1 MKRSEYLARWAGAGL
16 GVVGGFLLGYFMVRG
31 LGTNAHPGWAIIG
44 LTTLEGLIFA
54 YLGTPYVLGGWRGI
68 NFRLTSTPLPD
79 LLSGLLGMVVG
90 LVIALLI
97 GFFVRDLPYG
107 YPLSLVLALLLGAQG
122 ASVGLTRRTELSAL
136 FFGGGKAE
144 LDTHRLPGVL
154 LDTSVIIDGR
164 ILDIAK
170 TGFVDMPLVILSSVL
185 RELQQV
191 ADSADVTR
199 RRRGRRGLEVLTDM
213 QKEPAINLQVTED
226 ETPPDG
232 EIDAHLVR
240 TAKRKSW
247 AIMTNDFNLNRIA
260 RLEGVAVLNLNELAQ
275 AMRPV
280 AIPGEEIVVTVARE
294 GKEPG
299 QGVGSLD
306 DGTMVV
312 IQNGRRL
319 LNQTITAV
327 VTSVIQT
334 SAGRMIFA
342 EPLNAD
348 SRRSPSRVK
357 PREES
362 A

>member
-1 MKRSEYLARWAGAGL
+1 MKRSENLARLLGAGL
-16 GVVGGFLLGYFMVRG
+16 GVVGGFALGYFLARG
-31 LGTNAHPGWAIIG
+31 VAAHPGYIIIG

-54 YLGTPYVLGGWRGI
+54 YLGTPYLFGGWRTF
-68 NFRLTSTPLPD
+68 NVRLTSTPLPD

-90 LVIALLI
+90 LVIAVLI
-97 GFFVRDLPYG
+97 GVFVRDLPNG
-107 YPLSLVLALLLGAQG
+107 VLLSSILALLLAVQG
-122 ASVGLTRRTELSAL
+122 ASVGLTRRSELAAL
-136 FFGGGKAE
+136 FFGGRPEQKS
-144 LDTHRLPGVL
+144 HRLSGVL

-170 TGFVDMPLVILSSVL
+170 TGFVDMPLIILSSVL

-191 ADSADVTR
+191 ADSADATR
-199 RRRGRRGLEVLTDM
+199 RRRGRRGLDVLTEM
-213 QKEPAINLQVTED
+213 QKDPAIHLQVVDDDVTP
-226 ETPPDG
+226 ET

-240 TAKRKSW
+240 TAKRKGW
-247 AIMTNDFNLNRIA
+247 GIMTNDFNLNRIA
-260 RLEGVAVLNLNELAQ
+260 RLEGVTVLNLNELAH

-280 AIPGEEIVVTVARE
+280 AIPGEEIVVMVARE

-312 IQNGRRL
+312 VQNGKRM

-342 EPLNAD
+342 EPAGMD
-348 SRRSPSRVK
+348 GRRGN
-357 PREES
+357 PRAKGEIG
-362 A
+362 

>member
-1 MKRSEYLARWAGAGL
+1 
-16 GVVGGFLLGYFMVRG
+16 
-31 LGTNAHPGWAIIG
+31 
-44 LTTLEGLIFA
+44 
-54 YLGTPYVLGGWRGI
+54 
-68 NFRLTSTPLPD
+68 
-79 LLSGLLGMVVG
+79 G
-90 LVIALLI
+90 LVVAVLI
-97 GFFVRDLPYG
+97 GVFVRDLPYG
-107 YPLSLVLALLLGAQG
+107 YALSSVLALLLAAQG
-122 ASVGLTRRTELSAL
+122 ASVGLTRRAELTAL
-136 FFGGGKAE
+136 FFGGSSREG
-144 LDTHRLPGVL
+144 DSHRLPAVL

-213 QKEPAINLQVTED
+213 QKDPAINLQVTED

-280 AIPGEEIVVTVARE
+280 AIPGEEILVTVARE

-312 IQNGRRL
+312 VQNGRRL

-342 EPLNAD
+342 EPLSAD

-362 A
+362 

>member
-1 MKRSEYLARWAGAGL
+1 MKRSEKLARWLGAALGL
-16 GVVGGFLLGYFMVRG
+16 VGGFLLGYFLVRG
-31 LGTNAHPGWAIIG
+31 GTHSYPGYVIIG
-44 LTTLEGLIFA
+44 LTSLEGLIFA
-54 YLGTPYVLGGWRGI
+54 YLGTPYVLGGWRTF

-79 LLSGLLGMVVG
+79 LLSGLLGVVVG
-90 LVIALLI
+90 LVIASLI
-97 GFFVRDLPYG
+97 GVFVRDLPNG
-107 YPLSLVLALLLGAQG
+107 VLVSAILALLLAAQG
-122 ASVGLTRRTELSAL
+122 ASVGLTRRSELAAL
-136 FFGGGKAE
+136 FFGGSAQQKS
-144 LDTHRLPGVL
+144 HRLSGVL

-170 TGFVDMPLVILSSVL
+170 TGFVDMPLIILSSVL

-191 ADSADVTR
+191 ADSADATR
-199 RRRGRRGLEVLTDM
+199 RRRGRRGLEVLTEM
-213 QKEPAINLQVTED
+213 QKDTTIPLEVVDDDVT
-226 ETPPDG
+226 PSV

-247 AIMTNDFNLNRIA
+247 GIMTNDFNLNRIA
-260 RLEGVAVLNLNELAQ
+260 RLEGVTVLNLNELAH

-319 LNQTITAV
+319 VNQTITAV

-342 EPLNAD
+342 EPAALD
-348 SRRSPSRVK
+348 SRRNG
-357 PREES
+357 PRPKAES
-362 A
+362 G

>member
-1 MKRSEYLARWAGAGL
+1 MKRSEYLARFAGAGL

-54 YLGTPYVLGGWRGI
+54 YLGTPYVLGGWRNV

-90 LVIALLI
+90 LVIALL
-97 GFFVRDLPYG
+97 
-107 YPLSLVLALLLGAQG
+107 LGAQG
-122 ASVGLTRRTELSAL
+122 ASVGLTRRSELSTL
-136 FFGGGKAE
+136 FFGGGKTE
-144 LDTHRLPGVL
+144 LDAHRMPGVL
-154 LDTSVIIDGR
+154 LDTSAIIDGR
-164 ILDIAK
+164 IQDIAK

-213 QKEPAINLQVTED
+213 QKDPAINLQVTED

-280 AIPGEEIVVTVARE
+280 AIPGEEILVTVARE

-312 IQNGRRL
+312 VQNGRRL

-342 EPLNAD
+342 EPLSAD

>member
-1 MKRSEYLARWAGAGL
+1 VKRSEFLARLAGAGL
-16 GVVGGFLLGYFMVRG
+16 GVIGGFVLGYFMVRVSG
-31 LGTNAHPGWAIIG
+31 GNAHPGWAIIG

-54 YLGTPYVLGGWRGI
+54 YLGTPYVLGGWRRI

-79 LLSGLLGMVVG
+79 LLSGLLGMIVG
-90 LVIALLI
+90 LVVAVLI
-97 GFFVRDLPYG
+97 GVFVRDLPYG
-107 YPLSLVLALLLGAQG
+107 YALSSVLALLLAAQG
-122 ASVGLTRRTELSAL
+122 ASVGLTRRAELAAL
-136 FFGGGKAE
+136 FFGGAPRATE
-144 LDTHRLPGVL
+144 AHRVQALL

-164 ILDIAK
+164 IFDIAK
-170 TGFVDMPLVILSSVL
+170 TGFLDMPLVILSSVL
-185 RELQQV
+185 RELQMV

-213 QKEPAINLQVTED
+213 QKEPTINLQVTED
-226 ETPPDG
+226 ETPPNGD
-232 EIDAHLVR
+232 IDAHLVR

-312 IQNGRRL
+312 VQNGRRL

-342 EPLNAD
+342 EPASVD
-348 SRRSPSRVK
+348 SRRPPARVK

>member
-1 MKRSEYLARWAGAGL
+1 VKRSEYLARWSGAGL
-16 GVVGGFLLGYFMVRG
+16 GLVGGFVLGYFMVRG
-31 LGTNAHPGWAIIG
+31 VPNAHPGWVIIG

-54 YLGTPYVLGGWRGI
+54 YLGTPYVLGGWRRV

-79 LLSGLLGMVVG
+79 LLSGLLGMIVG
-90 LVIALLI
+90 LVVAVLI
-97 GFFVRDLPYG
+97 GVFVRDLPYG
-107 YPLSLVLALLLGAQG
+107 YALSSVLALLLAAQG
-122 ASVGLTRRTELSAL
+122 ASVGLTRRAELTAL
-136 FFGGGKAE
+136 FFGGSNRDG
-144 LDTHRLPGVL
+144 DTHRLPAVL

-185 RELQQV
+185 RELQMV

-199 RRRGRRGLEVLTDM
+199 RRRGRRGLDVLTEM
-213 QKEPAINLQVTED
+213 QKEPATNLQVTED
-226 ETPPDG
+226 ETAPNG
-232 EIDAHLVR
+232 EIDTHLVR
-240 TAKRKSW
+240 TAKRKGW

-319 LNQTITAV
+319 LNQSITAV

-342 EPLNAD
+342 EPAGVD
-348 SRRSPSRVK
+348 SRRPNRVK

>member
-1 MKRSEYLARWAGAGL
+1 VKRSDSLARWFGAGL
-16 GVVGGFLLGYFMVRG
+16 GVVGGFALGYFLARG
-31 LGTNAHPGWAIIG
+31 VAAHPGYTIIG
-44 LTTLEGLIFA
+44 LTTLEGLIFG
-54 YLGTPYVLGGWRGI
+54 YLGTPYVLGGWRTF

-90 LVIALLI
+90 LVIAALI
-97 GFFVRDLPYG
+97 GVFVRDLPYG
-107 YPLSLVLALLLGAQG
+107 VALSAILALLLAAQG
-122 ASVGLTRRTELSAL
+122 ASVGLTRRSELAAL
-136 FFGGGKAE
+136 FFGGAADQKG
-144 LDTHRLPGVL
+144 HRLTGVL

-170 TGFVDMPLVILSSVL
+170 TGFVDMPLIILSSVL

-191 ADSADVTR
+191 ADSADATR

-213 QKEPAINLQVTED
+213 QKEPSIPLQVVD
-226 ETPPDG
+226 DDATPDV

-240 TAKRKSW
+240 TAKRKGW

-260 RLEGVAVLNLNELAQ
+260 RLEGVTVLNLNELAQ

-342 EPLNAD
+342 EPAGMDGRRTN
-348 SRRSPSRVK
+348 SRPK
-357 PREES
+357 AENG
-362 A
+362 

>member
-1 MKRSEYLARWAGAGL
+1 VRRSEKLARWLGAALGL
-16 GVVGGFLLGYFMVRG
+16 FGGFLLGYFLVRG
-31 LGTNAHPGWAIIG
+31 GTHSYPGYVIIG
-44 LTTLEGLIFA
+44 LTSLEGLIFA
-54 YLGTPYVLGGWRGI
+54 YLGTPYVLGGWRTF

-79 LLSGLLGMVVG
+79 LLSGLLGVVIG
-90 LVIALLI
+90 LVIASLI
-97 GFFVRDLPYG
+97 GVFVRDLPNG
-107 YPLSLVLALLLGAQG
+107 VLLSAILALLLAAQG
-122 ASVGLTRRTELSAL
+122 ASIGLTRRTELAAL
-136 FFGGGKAE
+136 FFGGTSQQKS
-144 LDTHRLPGVL
+144 HRLSGVL

-170 TGFVDMPLVILSSVL
+170 TGFVDMPLIILSSVL

-191 ADSADVTR
+191 ADSADATR
-199 RRRGRRGLEVLTDM
+199 RRRGRRGLEVLTEM
-213 QKEPAINLQVTED
+213 QKDSTIPLEVVDDDVT
-226 ETPPDG
+226 PSV

-247 AIMTNDFNLNRIA
+247 GIMTNDFNLNRIA
-260 RLEGVAVLNLNELAQ
+260 RLEGVTVLNLNELAH

-280 AIPGEEIVVTVARE
+280 AIPGEEIVVMVARE

-342 EPLNAD
+342 EPAALD
-348 SRRSPSRVK
+348 SRRTNSRPK
-357 PREES
+357 AES
-362 A
+362 G

>member
-1 MKRSEYLARWAGAGL
+1 MKRSEYLARWLGAGL
-16 GVVGGFLLGYFMVRG
+16 GVVGGFTLGYFMVRG
-31 LGTNAHPGWAIIG
+31 VGNPHPGYVIIG

-54 YLGTPYVLGGWRGI
+54 YLGTPYVLGGWRTF

-90 LVIALLI
+90 LVIAVLI
-97 GFFVRDLPYG
+97 GVFVRDFPYG
-107 YPLSLVLALLLGAQG
+107 YTLSSILAVLLAAQG
-122 ASVGLTRRTELSAL
+122 ASVGLTRRSELTAL
-136 FFGGGKAE
+136 FFGGGE
-144 LDTHRLPGVL
+144 RTEGHRLSAVL

-170 TGFVDMPLVILSSVL
+170 TGFVDLPLVILSSVL
-185 RELQQV
+185 RELQMV
-191 ADSADVTR
+191 ADSADATR
-199 RRRGRRGLEVLTDM
+199 RRRGRRGLEVLTEM
-213 QKEPAINLQVTED
+213 QKDPAVNLQVTED
-226 ETPPDG
+226 ETAPGP

-240 TAKRKSW
+240 TAKRKGW
-247 AIMTNDFNLNRIA
+247 GIMTNDFNLNRIA
-260 RLEGVAVLNLNELAQ
+260 RLEGVSVLNLNELAQ

-280 AIPGEEIVVTVARE
+280 AIPGEEIVVTIARE

-319 LNQTITAV
+319 INQTITAV

-342 EPLNAD
+342 EPAGTEG
-348 SRRSPSRVK
+348 RRPNNRTK
-357 PREES
+357 REE
-362 A
+362 AG

>member
-1 MKRSEYLARWAGAGL
+1 
-16 GVVGGFLLGYFMVRG
+16 MVRG
-31 LGTNAHPGWAIIG
+31 LGTSAHPGWAIIG

-54 YLGTPYVLGGWRGI
+54 YLGTPYVLGGWRTV

-79 LLSGLLGMVVG
+79 LLSGLLGMIVG
-90 LVIALLI
+90 LVIAVLV
-97 GFFVRDLPYG
+97 GYFVRDLPYG
-107 YPLSLVLALLLGAQG
+107 LYLSAALALLLAAQG
-122 ASVGLTRRTELSAL
+122 ASVGLTRRAELTTL
-136 FFGGGKAE
+136 FFGGGTHEDSA
-144 LDTHRLPGVL
+144 HRLPAVL

-170 TGFVDMPLVILSSVL
+170 TGFLDMPLIILSSVL
-185 RELQQV
+185 RELQMV

-199 RRRGRRGLEVLTDM
+199 RRRGRRGLDVLTEM
-213 QKEPAINLQVTED
+213 QKEPSINLQVTED
-226 ETPPDG
+226 ETSDNG

-240 TAKRKSW
+240 TAKRKGW

-280 AIPGEEIVVTVARE
+280 AIPGEEIVVMVARE

-342 EPLNAD
+342 EPAAGE
-348 SRRSPSRVK
+348 SRRQPGRMK

>member
-16 GVVGGFLLGYFMVRG
+16 GVIGGFLLGYFLVRG
-31 LGTNAHPGWAIIG
+31 FRSTHPGYIIIG

-54 YLGTPYVLGGWRGI
+54 YLGTPYVLGGWRSI
-68 NFRLTSTPLPD
+68 NFRLMSTPLPD
-79 LLSGLLGMVVG
+79 LLSGLLGMIVG
-90 LVIALLI
+90 LVIAVLI
-97 GFFVRDLPYG
+97 GVFVRDLPYG
-107 YPLSLVLALLLGAQG
+107 YDLSAVLALLLAAQG
-122 ASVGLTRRTELSAL
+122 ASVGLTRRAELTSL
-136 FFGGGKAE
+136 FFGGGR
-144 LDTHRLPGVL
+144 DDDGHRVPAVL

-164 ILDIAK
+164 IYDIAK

-185 RELQQV
+185 RELQMV

-213 QKEPAINLQVTED
+213 QKEPAIDLQVNDD
-226 ETPPDG
+226 EAPPGG

-240 TAKRKSW
+240 MAKRKGW

-260 RLEGVAVLNLNELAQ
+260 RLEGVRVLNLNELAQ

-312 IQNGRRL
+312 VQNGRRL

-342 EPLNAD
+342 EPAGSD
-348 SRRSPSRVK
+348 GVRARDRRPK
-357 PREES
+357 REET

>member
-1 MKRSEYLARWAGAGL
+1 VKRSESYARWVGAAL
-16 GVVGGFLLGYFMVRG
+16 GVVGGFALGYFMVRG
-31 LGTNAHPGWAIIG
+31 GVNPHPGYIVIG

-54 YLGTPYVLGGWRGI
+54 YLGTPYVLGGWRTF

-79 LLSGLLGMVVG
+79 LLSGLLGMVIG
-90 LVIALLI
+90 LVIAVLI
-97 GFFVRDLPYG
+97 GVFIRDLPYG
-107 YPLSLVLALLLGAQG
+107 YALSFILALLLAALGT
-122 ASVGLTRRTELSAL
+122 SVGSTRRSELTAL
-136 FFGGGKAE
+136 FFGGQPKDEG
-144 LDTHRLPGVL
+144 HRLKAVL
-154 LDTSVIIDGR
+154 LDTSVVIDGR

-170 TGFVDMPLVILSSVL
+170 TGFVDPPLVILSSVL
-185 RELQQV
+185 RELQMV
-191 ADSADVTR
+191 ADSADATR
-199 RRRGRRGLEVLTDM
+199 RRRGRRGLDVLTEM
-213 QKEPAINLQVTED
+213 QKDKSIKLQVTED
-226 ETPPDG
+226 DAPAGT

-240 TAKRKSW
+240 TAKRKGW

-260 RLEGVAVLNLNELAQ
+260 RLEGIPILNLNELAQ

-294 GKEPG
+294 GKEQG

-312 IQNGRRL
+312 IQNGRRFI
-319 LNQTITAV
+319 NQTITAV

-342 EPLNAD
+342 EPAGIEGRRQG
-348 SRRSPSRVK
+348 SRTK
-357 PREES
+357 REES

>member
-1 MKRSEYLARWAGAGL
+1 
-16 GVVGGFLLGYFMVRG
+16 V
-31 LGTNAHPGWAIIG
+31 
-44 LTTLEGLIFA
+44 
-54 YLGTPYVLGGWRGI
+54 
-68 NFRLTSTPLPD
+68 
-79 LLSGLLGMVVG
+79 
-90 LVIALLI
+90 
-97 GFFVRDLPYG
+97 FVRDLPNG
-107 YPLSLVLALLLGAQG
+107 VLLSAILALLLAAQG
-122 ASVGLTRRTELSAL
+122 ASIGLTRRAELAAL
-136 FFGGGKAE
+136 FFGGASESKN
-144 LDTHRLPGVL
+144 HRLSGVL

-170 TGFVDMPLVILSSVL
+170 TGFVDMPLIILSSVL

-191 ADSADVTR
+191 ADSADATR
-199 RRRGRRGLEVLTDM
+199 RRRGRRGLEVLTEM
-213 QKEPAINLQVTED
+213 QKDSTIPLEVVDDDVTP
-226 ETPPDG
+226 TV

-240 TAKRKSW
+240 TAKRKGW
-247 AIMTNDFNLNRIA
+247 GIMTNDFNLNRIA
-260 RLEGVAVLNLNELAQ
+260 RLEGVTVLNLNELAH

-342 EPLNAD
+342 EPAALD
-348 SRRSPSRVK
+348 SRRTSPRPK
-357 PREES
+357 AEIG
-362 A
+362 

>member
-1 MKRSEYLARWAGAGL
+1 
-16 GVVGGFLLGYFMVRG
+16 VIGGFALGYFLVRG
-31 LGTNAHPGWAIIG
+31 VGNPHPGYVIIG

-54 YLGTPYVLGGWRGI
+54 YLGTPYVLGGWRTF

-90 LVIALLI
+90 LVIAVLI

-107 YPLSLVLALLLGAQG
+107 YSLSFVLALLLAAQG
-122 ASVGLTRRTELSAL
+122 ASVGLTRRAELTSL
-136 FFGGGKAE
+136 FFGGDREKDDA
-144 LDTHRLPGVL
+144 HRQSAVL

-185 RELQQV
+185 RELQMV
-191 ADSADVTR
+191 ADSADATR
-199 RRRGRRGLEVLTDM
+199 RRRGRRGLDVLTDM
-213 QKEPAINLQVTED
+213 QKDPSINLLVEED
-226 ETPPDG
+226 ETAPG
-232 EIDAHLVR
+232 TEIDAHLVR
-240 TAKRKSW
+240 TAKRKGW

-294 GKEPG
+294 GKEAG

-342 EPLNAD
+342 EPAGTNGRRPG
-348 SRRSPSRVK
+348 SRSKSEDP
-357 PREES
+357 

>member
-1 MKRSEYLARWAGAGL
+1 VKRSDSLARWFGAGL
-16 GVVGGFLLGYFMVRG
+16 GVVGGFALGYFLARG
-31 LGTNAHPGWAIIG
+31 VAAHPGYTIIG
-44 LTTLEGLIFA
+44 LTTLEGLIFG
-54 YLGTPYVLGGWRGI
+54 YLGTPYVLGGWRTF

-90 LVIALLI
+90 LVIAALI
-97 GFFVRDLPYG
+97 GVFVRGLPYG
-107 YPLSLVLALLLGAQG
+107 VALSAILALLLAAQG
-122 ASVGLTRRTELSAL
+122 ASVGLTRRTELAAL
-136 FFGGGKAE
+136 FFGGAADQKG
-144 LDTHRLPGVL
+144 HRLAGVL

-170 TGFVDMPLVILSSVL
+170 TGFVDMPLIILSSVL

-191 ADSADVTR
+191 ADSADATR

-213 QKEPAINLQVTED
+213 QKEPSIPLQVVD
-226 ETPPDG
+226 DDATPDV

-240 TAKRKSW
+240 TAKRKGW

-260 RLEGVAVLNLNELAQ
+260 RLEGVTVLNLNELAQ

-342 EPLNAD
+342 EPAGMDGRRTN
-348 SRRSPSRVK
+348 SRPK
-357 PREES
+357 AENG
-362 A
+362 

>member
-1 MKRSEYLARWAGAGL
+1 VKRSDKLARWLGAGL
-16 GVVGGFLLGYFMVRG
+16 GVVGGFALGYFLVG
-31 LGTNAHPGWAIIG
+31 GVGHPHPGFIIIG

-54 YLGTPYVLGGWRGI
+54 YLATPYVLGGWRTF

-90 LVIALLI
+90 LVIAALI
-97 GFFVRDLPYG
+97 AVFVSALSPYG
-107 YPLSLVLALLLGAQG
+107 VVLSAILALLLAAQG
-122 ASVGLTRRTELSAL
+122 ASVGLTRRSELAAL
-136 FFGGGKAE
+136 FFGGGSEQKS
-144 LDTHRLPGVL
+144 HRLAGVL

-170 TGFVDMPLVILSSVL
+170 TGFVDMPLIILSSVL

-191 ADSADVTR
+191 ADSADATR
-199 RRRGRRGLEVLTDM
+199 RRRGRRGLDVLTDM
-213 QKEPAINLQVTED
+213 QKDPAIHLQVVD
-226 ETPPDG
+226 DDVTPG
-232 EIDAHLVR
+232 TEIDAHLVR
-240 TAKRKSW
+240 TAKRKGW
-247 AIMTNDFNLNRIA
+247 GIMTNDFNLNRIA
-260 RLEGVAVLNLNELAQ
+260 RLEGVVVLNLNELAQ

-280 AIPGEEIVVTVARE
+280 AIPGEEIVVMVARE

-312 IQNGRRL
+312 IQNGKRL

-342 EPLNAD
+342 EPAALDA
-348 SRRSPSRVK
+348 RRVSPRK
-357 PREES
+357 AES
-362 A
+362 G

>member
-1 MKRSEYLARWAGAGL
+1 VKRSEFLARLAGAGL
-16 GVVGGFLLGYFMVRG
+16 GVIGGFVLGYFMVRVSG
-31 LGTNAHPGWAIIG
+31 GNAHPGWAIIG

-54 YLGTPYVLGGWRGI
+54 YLGTPYVLGGWRRI

-79 LLSGLLGMVVG
+79 LLSGLLGIIVG
-90 LVIALLI
+90 LVVAVLI
-97 GFFVRDLPYG
+97 GVFVRDLPYG
-107 YPLSLVLALLLGAQG
+107 YALSSVLALLLAAQG
-122 ASVGLTRRTELSAL
+122 ASVGLTRRAELTAL
-136 FFGGGKAE
+136 FFGGAAR
-144 LDTHRLPGVL
+144 DNDVHRVPALL

-164 ILDIAK
+164 IHDIAK
-170 TGFVDMPLVILSSVL
+170 TGFLDMPLVILSSVL
-185 RELQQV
+185 RELQMV

-199 RRRGRRGLEVLTDM
+199 RRRGRRGLEVLTEM
-213 QKEPAINLQVTED
+213 QKEPSINLQVTED
-226 ETPPDG
+226 ETPPNGD
-232 EIDAHLVR
+232 IDAHLVR
-240 TAKRKSW
+240 TAKRKGW

-312 IQNGRRL
+312 VQNGRRL

-342 EPLNAD
+342 EPAGAD
-348 SRRSPSRVK
+348 SRRVPARVK

>member
-1 MKRSEYLARWAGAGL
+1 VKRSERLARWLGAGL
-16 GVVGGFLLGYFMVRG
+16 GVVGGFTLGYFLVRG
-31 LGTNAHPGWAIIG
+31 VGHPHPGYIIIG

-54 YLGTPYVLGGWRGI
+54 YLGTPYVLGGWRRF
-68 NFRLTSTPLPD
+68 NFRLSNTPLPD
-79 LLSGLLGMVVG
+79 LISGLLGMIVG
-90 LVIALLI
+90 LVIAVLI
-97 GFFVRDLPYG
+97 GYFVRDLPDG
-107 YPLSLVLALLLGAQG
+107 YTLSLALAFLLAALGV
-122 ASVGLTRRTELSAL
+122 SIGLTRREELTAL
-136 FFGGGKAE
+136 FLGGVPE
-144 LDTHRLPGVL
+144 TDERRLKGVL

-170 TGFVDMPLVILSSVL
+170 TGFIDAPLIILSSVL
-185 RELQQV
+185 RELQMV
-191 ADSADVTR
+191 ADSADATR
-199 RRRGRRGLEVLTDM
+199 RRRGRRGLDVLTVM
-213 QKEPAINLQVTED
+213 QKEISVNLQVTED
-226 ETPPDG
+226 DSSQTG

-240 TAKRKSW
+240 TAKRKDW

-260 RLEGVAVLNLNELAQ
+260 RLEGVTVLNLNELAQ

-299 QGVGSLD
+299 QGIGSLD

-319 LNQTITAV
+319 INQTITAV

-342 EPLNAD
+342 DPGGGME
-348 SRRSPSRVK
+348 SRPPATRSK
-357 PREES
+357 REEAS
-362 A
+362 